1 VTYSCAYCGA
11 AASPEAGCA
20 TCGRD
25 PDPDAVEVA
34 RCDAEITALI
44 GHLATARR
52 AVDDLDERIG
62 HLATARRAVDDL
74 DERIGHV
81 WERRNAAD
89 ARVRAAARPR
99 RHRLGVLTYPLG
111 GVVATAAAVLPGD
124 PRVRAAVLAAT
135 AALPLGAALRRH
147 PPASASATRG
157 WLSRGRT
164 GR

>member
-1 VTYSCAYCGA
+1 MTYSCAYCGA

-34 RCDAEITALI
+34 RCDAEITAL
-44 GHLATARR
+44 
-52 AVDDLDERIG
+52 IG

>member
-34 RCDAEITALI
+34 RCDAEITAL
-44 GHLATARR
+44 
-52 AVDDLDERIG
+52 IG